1 MYAGKTGDFE
11 WTALHVAASRGFPHV
26 CQALRD
32 IGADTDICDA
42 LGNDAYAVSIRQH
55 TSAYVSIRQHTS
67 DIGADTGMCDVLC
80 NDAYTVLTYADIF

>member
-1 MYAGKTGDFE
+1 MCVCMCVCVCVYVCVFTDICGNTDIYAGKTGDFE

-42 LGNDAYAVSIRQH
+42 LGNDAYAVSMRQH
-55 TSAYVSIRQHTS
+55 TSAYVSIRQHT
-67 DIGADTGMCDVLC
+67 
-80 NDAYTVLTYADIF
+80 